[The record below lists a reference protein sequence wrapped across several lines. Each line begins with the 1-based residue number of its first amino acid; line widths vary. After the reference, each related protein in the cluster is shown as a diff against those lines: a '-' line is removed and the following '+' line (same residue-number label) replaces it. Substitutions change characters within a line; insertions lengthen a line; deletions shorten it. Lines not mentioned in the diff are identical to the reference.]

1 MSAIK
6 VMLVDDHAI
15 LRTGLASLL
24 GTKREIEVVGEADNG
39 ETALKLLPGLKPD
52 VVLMDLMMPKMDGAE
67 ATRQIRARHPGV
79 KVLILTSYGEAD
91 GVAHALEYGASG
103 ALLKTI
109 KLPELI
115 AAIRTAVAGGR
126 IVSPEIEQSLTANE
140 PIPQLSERQAEILA
154 SVIRG
159 LSNDDISLQL
169 GISKPRVKEHMKNIF
184 NKIGAGNRA
193 EAVAIALKK
202 HLLKM

>member
-67 ATRQIRARHPGV
+67 ATRHIRARHPGV

-169 GISKPRVKEHMKNIF
+169 GISKPRVKEHVKNIF

>member
-169 GISKPRVKEHMKNIF
+169 GISKPRVKEHVKNIF

>member
-67 ATRQIRARHPGV
+67 ATRQIRGRHPGV

-109 KLPELI
+109 KLPKLI

-126 IVSPEIEQSLTANE
+126 IVSPEIEQFLTANE

-169 GISKPRVKEHMKNIF
+169 GISKPRVKEHVKNIF

>member
-39 ETALKLLPGLKPD
+39 ETALTLLPGLKPD

-109 KLPELI
+109 KLPQLI

-169 GISKPRVKEHMKNIF
+169 GISKPRVKEHVKNIF

-202 HLLKM
+202 HLLQM

>member
-1 MSAIK
+1 MNAIK

-24 GTKREIEVVGEADNG
+24 GTRREIEVVGDADNG
-39 ETALKLLPGLKPD
+39 ETALKLLPKLKPD
-52 VVLMDLMMPKMDGAE
+52 VILMDLMMPKMDGTE
-67 ATRQIRARHPGV
+67 ATRQIHKLFPDV

-91 GVAHALEYGASG
+91 GVAHALESGACG

-115 AAIRTAVAGGR
+115 AAIRTVVTGGR
-126 IVSPEIEQSLTANE
+126 VISPEIEQSLSADK
-140 PIPQLSERQAEILA
+140 PIPQLSERQAEILE

-159 LSNDDISLQL
+159 LTNDDISLQL
-169 GISKPRVKEHMKNIF
+169 GLSKPRVKEHVKNIF
-184 NKIGAGNRA
+184 TKIGAGNRA
-193 EAVAIALKK
+193 EAVAIALRK

>member
-39 ETALKLLPGLKPD
+39 ETALKLIPRLKPD
-52 VVLMDLMMPKMDGAE
+52 VVLLDLMMPKMDGSE
-67 ATRQIRARHPGV
+67 ATRQIRERFPKV

-109 KLPELI
+109 KLPELVT
-115 AAIRTAVAGGR
+115 AIRTAVAGGR
-126 IVSPEIEQSLTANE
+126 IVSPEIEQSLTADA
-140 PIPQLSERQAEILA
+140 PIPQLSERQAEILE

-169 GISKPRVKEHMKNIF
+169 GLSKPRVKEHVKNIF

-193 EAVAIALKK
+193 EAVAIALRKQ
-202 HLLKM
+202 LLKM